1 MDFTH
6 RNAATAHSASGEVQA
21 GGVQILGTAA
31 TCHNEIPTHTHS
43 GIIRQPYSMNS
54 GDDILRGNDAGKQTV
69 RVQRIDAERT
79 APETIK
85 IFQGTQESV
94 DRTTETKTIL
104 RNRTINDAK
113 MPFPPEAFQAAAEK
127 QRDASL
133 LRPWSAVK
141 RMGAA
146 WQTR

>member
-1 MDFTH
+1 MKKIGVSFGEIRDIDANAQQSYEERKHTHVEASSTGDTGIAKSCRAFGFSGRENRNTEVDFTH

-69 RVQRIDAERT
+69 RVQRIDAN
-79 APETIK
+79 APL
-85 IFQGTQESV
+85 Q
-94 DRTTETKTIL
+94 
-104 RNRTINDAK
+104 
-113 MPFPPEAFQAAAEK
+113 K
-127 QRDASL
+127 Q
-133 LRPWSAVK
+133 
-141 RMGAA
+141 
-146 WQTR
+146 